1 MASLYIMDEIVRLSK
16 LGKKDEKQY
25 MQLIIK
31 YIKTNGKAL
40 SNLRKNNNNNNDINV
55 KEKQDVI
62 LNNIKKAKSLLPGGD
77 MPGKLKRKRK
87 RESKDNDINKAKTC
101 TFYVE
106 RKHRC

>member
-40 SNLRKNNNNNNDINV
+40 SNLRKNNNIYPLNKSSLGRWIAHQ
-55 KEKQDVI
+55 KEYYRDEKLSKTKI
-62 LNNIKKAKSLLPGGD
+62 IKLEKF
-77 MPGKLKRKRK
+77 
-87 RESKDNDINKAKTC
+87 ENWNW
-101 TFYVE
+101 
-106 RKHRC
+106 